1 MKTFVPHFPH
11 FSRSYRTTHR
21 ILAGLLWLLAL
32 APAWGQTVFH
42 NPEYQW
48 VVDIPVGWEVLDA
61 SHTSIISFSDPER
74 VAVFQVISFP
84 GDQFVTVQEIDQYI
98 RERFG
103 AAGNAA
109 PFRFHQDH
117 AIFAD
122 YRFASP
128 RQEGDPIP
136 LRGYMAFINGD
147 EFAHAVLTFAVED
160 YYEELHDHLLSALDS
175 FSMDRD
181 QRLLPGLVSVFSM
194 DGAPGEPAGHT
205 LTLPSGEEIPLPGVI
220 ASDYHREASQVLIER
235 EARVLQP
242 HAPQVNEPLRFA
254 EGHSET
260 APPWAQAWR
269 RYYRMLYRDNYERL
283 APVSEALFHDLARSG
298 VPREEMPQAILS
310 WLQGAEYR
318 RTNTLS
324 DLMNP
329 SWCLVDF
336 AGDCDSLGLTY
347 AIILDHL
354 GFDAVLMVS
363 LEYAHAMVG
372 IDIPGAG
379 ARFPFDERQWLV
391 AELTAPVALGQIEA
405 SMSDVGGW
413 VGIKLDP
420 TR

>member
-1 MKTFVPHFPH
+1 MKTFGPHFP
-11 FSRSYRTTHR
+11 FRYR
-21 ILAGLLWLLAL
+21 ISPVICALLLWGTAFV
-32 APAWGQTVFH
+32 PAWGQTVFH

-98 RERFG
+98 RQRFS
-103 AAGNAA
+103 AAGDAA
-109 PFRFHQDH
+109 PFRFHRDH

-128 RQEGDPIP
+128 RPEGDPIP
-136 LRGYMAFINGD
+136 LRGYMAFVNGD

-160 YYEELHDHLLSALDS
+160 YYEDLHDHLLSALDS
-175 FSMDRD
+175 FSMDKDR
-181 QRLLPGLVSVFSM
+181 RLLPGLVSVFSM
-194 DGAPGEPAGHT
+194 DDAPEVLPKRT
-205 LTLPSGEEIPLPGVI
+205 LTLPSGDHITLPPVVAGEH
-220 ASDYHREASQVLIER
+220 YREASQVLIER

-242 HAPQVNEPLRFA
+242 HAPLQNEPLRFVDGNG
-254 EGHSET
+254 EV
-260 APPWAQAWR
+260 APDWAQAWR

-283 APVSEALFHDLARSG
+283 VPVSEALFHDLARSG

-363 LEYAHAMVG
+363 MEYAHAMVG
-372 IDIPGAG
+372 VDISGAG
-379 ARFPFDERQWLV
+379 ARFPFDGRQWLV

-405 SMSDVGGW
+405 SMSDTGGW